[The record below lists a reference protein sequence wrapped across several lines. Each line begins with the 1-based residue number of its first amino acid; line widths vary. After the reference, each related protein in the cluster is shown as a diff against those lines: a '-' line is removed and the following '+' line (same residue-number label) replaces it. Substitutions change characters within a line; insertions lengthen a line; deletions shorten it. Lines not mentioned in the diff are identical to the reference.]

1 MDFDLDLA
9 KSQSNDNPVYYIQ
22 YAHARICS
30 VLNQL
35 TEKQLAHDIKNG
47 FLHLNLL
54 TEKHETEL
62 ISKLDAYKDIL
73 HKAAFNA
80 EPHLLVHY
88 LRELANLLHSYYNAH
103 QFINDD
109 NNLHDARF
117 NLIIATKQVL
127 RNGLTLLGVSAPTK
141 M

>member
-1 MDFDLDLA
+1 
-9 KSQSNDNPVYYIQ
+9 VYYIQ

-30 VLNQL
+30 VNTQLNDKKL
-35 TEKQLAHDIKNG
+35 KHDLKNG
-47 FLHLNLL
+47 EQQLNLL

-62 ISKLDAYKDIL
+62 ISKLGAYADTVN
-73 HKAAFNA
+73 KAAFNA

-103 QFINDD
+103 QFIIDD
-109 NNLHDARF
+109 SNLRDARF
-117 NLIIATKQVL
+117 NLINATRQIL
-127 RNGLTLLGVSAPTK
+127 NNGLTLLGVSAPEK